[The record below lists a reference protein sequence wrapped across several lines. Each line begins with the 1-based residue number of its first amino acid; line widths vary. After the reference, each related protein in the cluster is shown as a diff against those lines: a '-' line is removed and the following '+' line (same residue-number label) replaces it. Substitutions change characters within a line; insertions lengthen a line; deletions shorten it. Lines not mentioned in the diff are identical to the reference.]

1 MGAHVR
7 VFCLYNGVA
16 PPDLSADDGFL
27 CPTRALSLARSG
39 DGGRDSAPTRR
50 DRARIHPQGR
60 RAGAGPRRETASRER
75 CTRGLR
81 AAEQRIPLRAAQ
93 GSAIGERSALVRLS
107 LVPKEQD
114 YFRMFSELA
123 ANLDAAAQLL
133 VKFMEGGDRKSIAA
147 AILEH
152 EHVGDN
158 IVHDI
163 VRRLNKSF
171 ITPIDREDIYD
182 LVATTDEIL
191 DSIEEVTGKVQI
203 YRVDEIMPFALQQ
216 AQIIAKATPIL
227 RECMDN
233 LEKPK
238 GLDERIIAINSLEND
253 GDRIE
258 REALESLFER
268 DTKCTDIIKWKDLYE
283 TLERAIDECEHV
295 ANVIESIVL
304 KHN

>member
-1 MGAHVR
+1 M
-7 VFCLYNGVA
+7 
-16 PPDLSADDGFL
+16 
-27 CPTRALSLARSG
+27 
-39 DGGRDSAPTRR
+39 
-50 DRARIHPQGR
+50 
-60 RAGAGPRRETASRER
+60 
-75 CTRGLR
+75 
-81 AAEQRIPLRAAQ
+81 
-93 GSAIGERSALVRLS
+93 RLS
-107 LVPKEQD
+107 LVPKEHD

-133 VKFMEGGDRKSIAA
+133 VKFMNDGDRQSIAA

-152 EHVGDN
+152 EHVGDK

-182 LVATTDEIL
+182 LVATADEVLDAIEEAVGLVIIYRIDEI
-191 DSIEEVTGKVQI
+191 TT
-203 YRVDEIMPFALQQ
+203 YARRQ
-216 AQIIAKATPIL
+216 AEIIAKATPIL

-238 GLDERIIAINSLEND
+238 GLDERVIAVNSLEND

-258 REALESLFER
+258 REAIASLFEG
-268 DTKCTDIIKWKDLYE
+268 DTKCTDIIKWKDIYE
-283 TLERAIDECEHV
+283 TLESAIDECEHV

>member
-1 MGAHVR
+1 MK
-7 VFCLYNGVA
+7 
-16 PPDLSADDGFL
+16 
-27 CPTRALSLARSG
+27 
-39 DGGRDSAPTRR
+39 
-50 DRARIHPQGR
+50 
-60 RAGAGPRRETASRER
+60 
-75 CTRGLR
+75 
-81 AAEQRIPLRAAQ
+81 
-93 GSAIGERSALVRLS
+93 LS
-107 LVPKEQD
+107 LVPKDHD
-114 YFRMFSELA
+114 YFRLFSELA

-133 VKFMEGGDRKSIAA
+133 LKFMRDDDRKGLAA

-152 EHVGDN
+152 EHVGDK

-182 LVATTDEIL
+182 LVATTDEVL
-191 DSIEEVTGKVQI
+191 DNVEEAADMI
-203 YRVDEIMPFALQQ
+203 MLYRVGEISPFALRQ
-216 AQIIAKATPIL
+216 AEVIAKATPL
-227 RECMDN
+227 LKECMDN

-258 REALESLFER
+258 REAIASLFDGDMR
-268 DTKCTDIIKWKDLYE
+268 CTDIIKWKDIFAA
-283 TLERAIDECEHV
+283 LEAAIDECEHV

>member
-1 MGAHVR
+1 M
-7 VFCLYNGVA
+7 
-16 PPDLSADDGFL
+16 
-27 CPTRALSLARSG
+27 
-39 DGGRDSAPTRR
+39 
-50 DRARIHPQGR
+50 
-60 RAGAGPRRETASRER
+60 
-75 CTRGLR
+75 
-81 AAEQRIPLRAAQ
+81 
-93 GSAIGERSALVRLS
+93 RLS
-107 LVPKEQD
+107 LVPKEHD
-114 YFRMFSELA
+114 YFRLFSELA

-133 VKFMEGGDRKSIAA
+133 VKFMNDGDRQSIAA

-152 EHVGDN
+152 EHVGDK

-182 LVATTDEIL
+182 LVATADEIL
-191 DSIEEVTGKVQI
+191 DSIEEVAGKVLI
-203 YRVDEIMPFALQQ
+203 YRVDEITSYARRQ
-216 AQIIAKATPIL
+216 AEVIAKATPIL

-238 GLDERIIAINSLEND
+238 GLDERIIAVNSLEND

-258 REALESLFER
+258 REALASLFEG
-268 DTKCTDIIKWKDLYE
+268 DTTCTDIIKWKDIYE
-283 TLERAIDECEHV
+283 TLECAIDECEHV

>member
-1 MGAHVR
+1 MK
-7 VFCLYNGVA
+7 
-16 PPDLSADDGFL
+16 
-27 CPTRALSLARSG
+27 
-39 DGGRDSAPTRR
+39 
-50 DRARIHPQGR
+50 
-60 RAGAGPRRETASRER
+60 
-75 CTRGLR
+75 
-81 AAEQRIPLRAAQ
+81 
-93 GSAIGERSALVRLS
+93 LS
-107 LVPKEQD
+107 LVPKEHD

-133 VKFMEGGDRKSIAA
+133 VKFMNDGDRQSIAA
-147 AILEH
+147 SILEH
-152 EHVGDN
+152 EHVGDK

-182 LVATTDEIL
+182 LVATADEIL
-191 DSIEEVTGKVQI
+191 DSIEEAAGLMIV
-203 YRVDEIMPFALQQ
+203 YRIGEATDYARRQ
-216 AQIIAKATPIL
+216 AEVIAKATPIL

-238 GLDERIIAINSLEND
+238 GLVERIIAVNSLEND

-258 REALESLFER
+258 REAIASLFEG
-268 DTKCTDIIKWKDLYE
+268 DTKCTDIIKWKDIYE
-283 TLERAIDECEHV
+283 TLESAIDECEHV

>member
-1 MGAHVR
+1 MK
-7 VFCLYNGVA
+7 
-16 PPDLSADDGFL
+16 
-27 CPTRALSLARSG
+27 
-39 DGGRDSAPTRR
+39 
-50 DRARIHPQGR
+50 
-60 RAGAGPRRETASRER
+60 
-75 CTRGLR
+75 
-81 AAEQRIPLRAAQ
+81 
-93 GSAIGERSALVRLS
+93 LS
-107 LVPKEQD
+107 LVPKEHD

-133 VKFMEGGDRKSIAA
+133 VKFMNDGDRQSIAA

-152 EHVGDN
+152 EHVGDK

-171 ITPIDREDIYD
+171 ITPIDREDIYA
-182 LVATTDEIL
+182 LVATADEIL
-191 DSIEEVTGKVQI
+191 DSIEEAAGLMII
-203 YRVDEIMPFALQQ
+203 YRVGEATDYARRQ
-216 AQIIAKATPIL
+216 AEVIAKATPIL

-238 GLDERIIAINSLEND
+238 GLDERIIAVNSLEND

-258 REALESLFER
+258 REAIASLFEG
-268 DTKCTDIIKWKDLYE
+268 DTKCTDIIKWKDIYE
-283 TLERAIDECEHV
+283 TLESAIDECEHV